1 MSSVGCD
8 QVLGREC
15 RQWPR
20 NGENESLGFMGIE
33 ECVVGRKGLCGD
45 GGFLFRVHLEV
56 SEYGIE
62 DSVYNI
68 KYQKISVG

>member
-1 MSSVGCD
+1 
-8 QVLGREC
+8 
-15 RQWPR
+15 
-20 NGENESLGFMGIE
+20 MGIE